1 MNENLCKSAILLP
14 LFLEM
19 NLDEYLEKMKKI
31 QEKLLD
37 YLESNEK
44 NETLHNILEDTRF
57 HEDRYELISL
67 LHFVLRIS
75 NNHHRDD
82 IFDSKIEE
90 ILRFFKEFQIQNFF
104 IFLKVTK
111 RFSCFSIKK
120 AYLNLITKLLK

>member
-1 MNENLCKSAILLP
+1 MALLLKKLNENLCKSAIMLP

-31 QEKLLD
+31 QEKLLV

-82 IFDSKIEE
+82 FFD
-90 ILRFFKEFQIQNFF
+90 F
-104 IFLKVTK
+104 
-111 RFSCFSIKK
+111 
-120 AYLNLITKLLK
+120 